1 MATGKIVQFSTHRG
15 FGFIAPDTGGEDV
28 FVHASELNGCA
39 DMVRTGTAVEF
50 EVMNGRTADLEA
62 YDVRVVGMPA
72 RADVARTDIQPPE
85 GEADEEPYDPE
96 SETCE
101 VVSTAR
107 YLREITDVLVAVSP
121 SVTGAQIVAVRDRLV
136 GFARRHGWLEDLNRR
151 GFSGSLENSTG
162 GRTLRSWSVLP
173 PILLEQEPEGQESI
187 EHPALN
193 RTHRYPQRRGG
204 FVGGVPR

>member
-28 FVHASELNGCA
+28 FVHASELNGYA
-39 DMVRTGTAVEF
+39 DVVRTGTAVEF
-50 EVMNGRTADLEA
+50 EVMNGNRGPKA

-72 RADVARTDIQPPE
+72 RADLARTETQQPE
-85 GEADEEPYDPE
+85 DEAYEEPYDPE
-96 SETCE
+96 TETCE

-136 GFARRHGWLEDLNRR
+136 GFARRHGWLED
-151 GFSGSLENSTG
+151 
-162 GRTLRSWSVLP
+162 
-173 PILLEQEPEGQESI
+173 
-187 EHPALN
+187 
-193 RTHRYPQRRGG
+193 
-204 FVGGVPR
+204 

>member
-28 FVHASELNGCA
+28 FVHASELNGGA

-50 EVMNGRTADLEA
+50 EVMNGNRGPKA

-72 RADVARTDIQPPE
+72 RADLARTDIQLPE
-85 GEADEEPYDPE
+85 GEAYEEPYDPE

-136 GFARRHGWLEDLNRR
+136 GFARRHGWLED
-151 GFSGSLENSTG
+151 
-162 GRTLRSWSVLP
+162 
-173 PILLEQEPEGQESI
+173 
-187 EHPALN
+187 
-193 RTHRYPQRRGG
+193 
-204 FVGGVPR
+204 

>member
-39 DMVRTGTAVEF
+39 DVVRTGTAVEF
-50 EVMNGRTADLEA
+50 EVMNGNRGPKA

-72 RADVARTDIQPPE
+72 RADLARTDIQLPE
-85 GEADEEPYDPE
+85 GEAYEEPYDPE

-136 GFARRHGWLEDLNRR
+136 GFARRHGWLED
-151 GFSGSLENSTG
+151 
-162 GRTLRSWSVLP
+162 
-173 PILLEQEPEGQESI
+173 
-187 EHPALN
+187 
-193 RTHRYPQRRGG
+193 
-204 FVGGVPR
+204 